1 MFFLN
6 VPVPNR
12 WHEPELRVDI
22 IHPVFNSVQS
32 ARCDLFVNCD
42 WATQHKVL
50 ISRYISRYLF
60 SILTQHIYLSTHNTA
75 VMSVTDDQIKQF
87 REDGAILLKN
97 IFRSQV
103 SKWKIVVII
112 KCSNFLC
119 CIFFLTERTFWHWVS
134 GVKSPLGGH
143 GEEWHWG
150 RCVSLSEDKNCRSR
164 NLTFCYSCEEKFSES
179 KSILWKTRT

>member
-6 VPVPNR
+6 VPVPNT

-22 IHPVFNSVQS
+22 IYPVFNSVQS
-32 ARCDLFVNCD
+32 VRRDLFVNCD

-60 SILTQHIYLSTHNTA
+60 SILTQHIYLSAHNTA

-103 SKWKIVVII
+103 SKWKIVVINVI
-112 KCSNFLC
+112 IYYVNKLFVLC
-119 CIFFLTERTFWHWVS
+119 FFSLREHFGTE
-134 GVKSPLGGH
+134 
-143 GEEWHWG
+143 
-150 RCVSLSEDKNCRSR
+150 CRG
-164 NLTFCYSCEEKFSES
+164 
-179 KSILWKTRT
+179 